1 VLKKEENNAFLLIS
15 KYCMTCDLFAIDEG
29 KKLLLIFQASL
40 SRSAQTIILEK
51 KQSEDS
57 IDLMVVLGE
66 QDNPSEQTGKEGNES
81 IVPFGSAL
89 NTL

>member
-1 VLKKEENNAFLLIS
+1 
-15 KYCMTCDLFAIDEG
+15 MTCDLFAIEES
-29 KKLLLIFQASL
+29 KKILLIFQALL
-40 SRSAQTIILEK
+40 SRSALTTILEK

-57 IDLMVVLGE
+57 TDLMVVLGE

-89 NTL
+89 KTL